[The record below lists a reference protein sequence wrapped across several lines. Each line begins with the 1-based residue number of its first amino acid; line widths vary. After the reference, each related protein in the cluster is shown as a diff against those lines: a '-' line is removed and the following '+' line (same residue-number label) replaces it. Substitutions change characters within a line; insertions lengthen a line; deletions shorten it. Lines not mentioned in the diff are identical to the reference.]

1 MGCPEPALWNFQ
13 VQAQARG
20 AVLAD
25 AFGSVAIRLVTDVA
39 IWARECGASQPIAAG
54 VRKKGKG
61 WTAAIRG
68 VSGTRRR
75 NRWRTLHRVMVR
87 APV

>member
-1 MGCPEPALWNFQ
+1 MGAERALWTFE

-20 AVLAD
+20 AVSGD
-25 AFGSVAIRLVTDVA
+25 AFGSVGVRLVTDVV

-54 VRKKGKG
+54 VRKKGKA
-61 WTAAIRG
+61 WATAIRG

-75 NRWRTLHRVMVR
+75 NRWRSLHRVMVR

>member
-1 MGCPEPALWNFQ
+1 LG
-13 VQAQARG
+13 
-20 AVLAD
+20 D
-25 AFGSVAIRLVTDVA
+25 AFGSVAIRLVTDVV

-54 VRKKGKG
+54 VCKKGKG

-75 NRWRTLHRVMVR
+75 NSLALAASGHGPRTCLG
-87 APV
+87 